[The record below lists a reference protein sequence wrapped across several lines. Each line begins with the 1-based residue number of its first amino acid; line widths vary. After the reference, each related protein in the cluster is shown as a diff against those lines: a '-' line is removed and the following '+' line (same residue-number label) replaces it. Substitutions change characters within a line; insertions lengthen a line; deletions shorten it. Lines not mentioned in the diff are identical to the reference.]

1 MIMLKIQPVTGEGNE
16 FGRYSR
22 CKIDK
27 TLTLVRHDV
36 KSKVETQTVSQFLL
50 DDWISAGPLNRTLHR
65 RKPHSVETPIF

>member
-36 KSKVETQTVSQFLL
+36 KSKVET
-50 DDWISAGPLNRTLHR
+50 
-65 RKPHSVETPIF
+65 